1 MNTILKRKSIDLP
14 IDTLD
19 KLSSMALMQGK
30 SLKTFMEGLLI
41 SKANSSTTSHTNPSP
56 SGDKWFDDAE
66 NMKSIEEGIH
76 EYIAGKGKEYSIDD
90 IKKIIGV

>member
-1 MNTILKRKSIDLP
+1 
-14 IDTLD
+14 
-19 KLSSMALMQGK
+19 MALMQGK

-56 SGDKWFDDAE
+56 SVDKWFDDAE
-66 NMKSIEEGIH
+66 NTKSIEEGIH